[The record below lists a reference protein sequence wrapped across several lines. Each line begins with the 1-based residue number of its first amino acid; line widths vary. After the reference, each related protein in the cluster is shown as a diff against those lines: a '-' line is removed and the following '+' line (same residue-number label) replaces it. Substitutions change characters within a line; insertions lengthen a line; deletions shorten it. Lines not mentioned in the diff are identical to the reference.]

1 MTETATASISTAT
14 ITATAGISA
23 TPGIG
28 EIPTAG
34 PSLAI
39 APSYAISQATGIT
52 AGLDLVLDHAATLT
66 VTVGLTDTSPLTLVV
81 TLPLTAVRNLITPEY
96 LATRVAL
103 ERILDQGAALFAR
116 LQVQQAVLENAYRA
130 RLGAVVQRNSYRERL
145 WQALYDAHL
154 RYLSDYPKYWRLVIA
169 HDAYAH
175 RLHLASISYQQWKSR
190 YDAWTHYA
198 QQLEAYRA
206 AVDARKHMVSTPVA
220 GPVGSS
226 LPPLPPLPPK
236 PVMPPFPG
244 PEPAPFT
251 EPEPP
256 WPGSPP
262 VAVPNPGPEPRGED
276 LPVAPEA
283 VPPWD
288 GDAQLISVLGFSSVG
303 SGPNAIGRE
312 ETTQAA
318 LMADGAFDLVGGYD
332 DPLHGPIVTYWGGST
347 IFQSFHTG
355 IDIAA
360 PLYTPIHAVADGRV
374 IWAGYAVP
382 GQRHQS
388 YGLCVVIQH
397 NAHISTMYAHMDD
410 LVYGLSVRQGDLVR
424 KGQIIG
430 HVGMTGWTTGPHLHF
445 ETRIDNVQFNPLL
458 LIPNPQ

>member
-1 MTETATASISTAT
+1 V
-14 ITATAGISA
+14 IT
-23 TPGIG
+23 
-28 EIPTAG
+28 
-34 PSLAI
+34 
-39 APSYAISQATGIT
+39 QATGIT

-66 VTVGLTDTSPLTLVV
+66 ATVGLTGTAPLTLVV
-81 TLPLTAVRNLITPEY
+81 TLPVTAVRNLVTPQY
-96 LATRVAL
+96 LATREAL
-103 ERILDQGAALFAR
+103 ERVLDKGSALFAR
-116 LQVQQAVLENAYRA
+116 LQAEQSVLESAYRT
-130 RLGAVVQRNSYRERL
+130 RLRAVVERNSYRERL
-145 WQALYDAHL
+145 WQALYDGHL
-154 RYLSDYPKYWRLVIA
+154 HYLTAYPAYWRRVIA
-169 HDAYAH
+169 YNAYAH
-175 RLHLASISYQQWKSR
+175 RLHLASIRYEQWKSR
-190 YDAWTHYA
+190 YNAWTHYA
-198 QQLEAYRA
+198 QLLAAYHA
-206 AVDARKHMVSTPVA
+206 AVDARQRVSTPTA
-220 GPVGSS
+220 GSVDS
-226 LPPLPPLPPK
+226 PLSPLPPK
-236 PVMPPFPG
+236 PVMPLFPG
-244 PEPAPFT
+244 PEPPPFT
-251 EPEPP
+251 ELEPP

-276 LPVAPEA
+276 LPVPPEA

-288 GDAQLISVLGFSSVG
+288 GDTQVISVLSYRSVG

-318 LMADGAFDLVGGYD
+318 LLANGAFDLVGGYD
-332 DPLHGPIVTYWGGST
+332 VPLHGPIVTYWGGST

-360 PLYTPIHAVADGRV
+360 PLYTPIRAVADGVV

-382 GQRHQS
+382 GQRHAS

-445 ETRIDNVQFNPLL
+445 ETRENNVQFNPLL